1 MMKRSTVFLLA
12 WYATVMVFVVLA
24 AVFPLLNHSV
34 FDVSLWIS
42 TEQLIFTLVL
52 LIVILTFFLTILV
65 QTSNILATQGLR
77 QNLRSILQ
85 NKSIR
90 ATADEDQLLLQLSE
104 KVTNL
109 TRQVQMIDN
118 QDLVKREEI
127 VEGER
132 RRIARDLHDTVSQEL
147 FATSMILSGLTS
159 NLASIS
165 PETMNQQLLTVKQM
179 IETAQRDLRILL
191 LHLRPS
197 ELDGKSL
204 VEGFDLILKE
214 VSDKSNIQV
223 QFKHEV
229 GDLPKLVEEHLFRIA
244 QEIISNTL
252 RHAHAKHLDV
262 YLIQSETELQLK
274 MTDDGVGFIQ
284 DEEQELS
291 YGLANI
297 QERVED
303 LAGTLKIRS
312 APNKGVAIDIWIPL
326 LNGGEDDKTSEK
338 GDKHV
343 KD

>member
-1 MMKRSTVFLLA
+1 MIKKSTVFLLA

-24 AVFPLLNHSV
+24 AILPLLNYSV
-34 FDVSLWIS
+34 LDITLWIS

-52 LIVILTFFLTILV
+52 LIVILTFFLIVLV
-65 QTSNILATQGLR
+65 QTSNLLATQSLR
-77 QNLRSILQ
+77 QNLRMILK

-104 KVTNL
+104 KVISL

-127 VEGER
+127 VESER

-159 NLASIS
+159 NLAHIS
-165 PETMNQQLLTVKQM
+165 SENLSQQLQTVKQM

-204 VEGFDLILKE
+204 VEGYELILKE
-214 VSDKSNIQV
+214 VSDKSSVAV

-229 GDLPKLVEEHLFRIA
+229 RDLPKLVEEHLFRIG
-244 QEIISNTL
+244 QEIVSNTL

-262 YLIQSETELQLK
+262 YLMQSETELQLK
-274 MTDDGVGFIQ
+274 MADDGVGFVQ
-284 DEEQELS
+284 DEDQELS

-303 LAGTLKIRS
+303 LAGTLKIRT
-312 APNKGVAIDIWIPL
+312 APNKGVAIDIRIPL
-326 LNGGEDDKTSEK
+326 LHGREEESTSEE
-338 GDKHV
+338 GDDYV
-343 KD
+343 EN